1 MQNTEKWSL
10 CLTAYKNGLKTD
22 QNLFCLRLENSDLKR
37 ELQEEKTRAVI
48 FLVGTFKAQE
58 TKAKCEKWD
67 CRWHPSTRIL
77 SKNENHHQ
85 SRKEKMADIVP
96 AACLHPKNF
105 TVSDC
110 WEHCEHEQYWLH
122 LCYPF
127 PAVGG
132 WVSSGLKEDVC
143 SWWSKRRR
151 RFTQSEGE
159 SGWLPAPLI
168 EKRLHILY
176 CRAAQRIKWRRRA
189 CKLGCGLRSGI

>member
-22 QNLFCLRLENSDLKR
+22 QNLFCLRLENCDLKR

-67 CRWHPSTRIL
+67 CRWHPSTKLL

-110 WEHCEHEQYWLH
+110 
-122 LCYPF
+122 
-127 PAVGG
+127 
-132 WVSSGLKEDVC
+132 
-143 SWWSKRRR
+143 
-151 RFTQSEGE
+151 
-159 SGWLPAPLI
+159 
-168 EKRLHILY
+168 
-176 CRAAQRIKWRRRA
+176 
-189 CKLGCGLRSGI
+189 